1 MRAIVQAWKNNKK
14 WTINVSYSRWKV
26 INYYP
31 NGEIILINIS
41 TSLIFQQT
49 LDMLNKAFQKYDNLE
64 GLIFQSEQGW
74 EVLNNYQK
82 ILIEKWIVQSM
93 PKKGNSSLM
102 KNFFWKMKN
111 EMFYGKYT
119 FKTLEELKI
128 VMKKYT
134 DYYNHHIIIKKLKGL
149 IPVQYRNQPLLIA

>member
-74 EVLNNYQK
+74 EVLNNYKK

-102 KNFFWKMKN
+102 KNFF
-111 EMFYGKYT
+111 
-119 FKTLEELKI
+119 
-128 VMKKYT
+128 
-134 DYYNHHIIIKKLKGL
+134 
-149 IPVQYRNQPLLIA
+149 

>member
-82 ILIEKWIVQSM
+82 ILIEKWIVNLCQR
-93 PKKGNSSLM
+93 K
-102 KNFFWKMKN
+102 
-111 EMFYGKYT
+111 E
-119 FKTLEELKI
+119 
-128 VMKKYT
+128 
-134 DYYNHHIIIKKLKGL
+134 
-149 IPVQYRNQPLLIA
+149 IAR

>member
-1 MRAIVQAWKNNKK
+1 MDNQCFIQWME
-14 WTINVSYSRWKV
+14 SY
-26 INYYP
+26 IYYYP

-64 GLIFQSEQGW
+64 GLIFQSKQGW

-102 KNFFWKMKN
+102 KNFF
-111 EMFYGKYT
+111 
-119 FKTLEELKI
+119 
-128 VMKKYT
+128 
-134 DYYNHHIIIKKLKGL
+134 
-149 IPVQYRNQPLLIA
+149 

>member
-1 MRAIVQAWKNNKK
+1 MDNQCFIQWME
-14 WTINVSYSRWKV
+14 SY
-26 INYYP
+26 IYYYP

-64 GLIFQSEQGW
+64 GLIFQSDQGW

-102 KNFFWKMKN
+102 KNFF
-111 EMFYGKYT
+111 
-119 FKTLEELKI
+119 
-128 VMKKYT
+128 
-134 DYYNHHIIIKKLKGL
+134 
-149 IPVQYRNQPLLIA
+149 